1 MHLIYDGIVTSPY
14 SFAIDYLKGD
24 KSQLEFLGANI
35 GDLKQNMIGL
45 RGKDGADKV
54 SKYLDDMKKILREMH
69 RVLKEDKFAVILIGT
84 NTSQLLKISEYL
96 NKVKL
101 EDELVQFGQDVG
113 FSLNQRIIRPIEGI
127 RNSIR
132 NEEILFLR
140 K

>member
-1 MHLIYDGIVTSPY
+1 VTSPPY

-101 EDELVQFGQDVG
+101 EDELVRIGQDAG